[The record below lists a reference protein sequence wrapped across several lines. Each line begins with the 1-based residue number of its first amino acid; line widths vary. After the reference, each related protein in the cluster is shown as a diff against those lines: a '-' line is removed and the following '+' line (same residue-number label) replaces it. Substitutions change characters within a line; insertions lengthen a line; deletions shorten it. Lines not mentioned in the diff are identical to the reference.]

1 MAVWGNFRWRMLL
14 LGLAA
19 GLVLFFGGQ
28 WLFEW
33 STVREPLR
41 RALSANPAVES
52 FTVTYRPTVV
62 VTVDLAPTEDLR
74 ATYRDLHDAVARVV
88 KTRPFKLELRDRR
101 NGQLEEVWYHS
112 QYSIYR
118 AAADGDFPAM
128 ADVVEREAER
138 AGARARV
145 FVDEANIYVQL
156 RQDEAYLYAVVPR
169 TGSRATTDA
178 PGGLSLTRW
187 ALSGGNP
194 G

>member
-1 MAVWGNFRWRMLL
+1 MWGNFRWRMLL

-62 VTVDLAPTEDLR
+62 ITANLAPTEDLR
-74 ATYRDLHDAVARVV
+74 AVYRDLHDAVARALG
-88 KTRPFKLELRDRR
+88 TRPFRLELRDRR
-101 NGQLEEVWYHS
+101 NPQLEEVLYRS

-128 ADVVEREAER
+128 AEVVEREAER
-138 AGARARV
+138 ARVRARV

-178 PGGLSLTRW
+178 PGGPSLTRW